1 MRIETSTD
9 IAGPPS
15 AVWGLLMDPA
25 RYPEIMTP
33 SDEITELGDG
43 EVDEG
48 YVYKE
53 RGGIPPIKSELTWT
67 VAVANPE
74 QRLAT
79 DGTDGK
85 VHIHVEWYLTA
96 AEEGTHL
103 VHTME
108 LTPAWFLKP
117 VMAVMWPLMMRNRAQ
132 AALDETM
139 ATMKRVVEAGG
150 S

>member
-1 MRIETSTD
+1 MRIEAATD
-9 IAGPPS
+9 IAGP
-15 AVWGLLMDPA
+15 AEGVWSLLMQPA

-43 EVDEG
+43 VVQPG

-67 VAVANPE
+67 VAEVEPPK
-74 QRLAT
+74 RLVT

-85 VHIHVEWYLTA
+85 VSIHVDWDIS
-96 AEEGTHL
+96 GTETGSRL

-108 LTPAWFLKP
+108 LTPVWFLKP
-117 VMAVMWPLMMRNRAQ
+117 VMAVMWPLLMRKRAQ
-132 AALDETM
+132 DALDGTM
-139 ATMKRVVEAGG
+139 ENMKRLVESGA
-150 S
+150 